1 MFLVK
6 GEIDLCV
13 TDYKVLENMN
23 RSVQE
28 KYKNLSRVSGNI
40 SIEMEKLN
48 EKYATLLPLLVQ
60 IDEVEMCIGE
70 LEMSATKLDAYS
82 KRLDAKFKQFIE
94 KNNLK

>member
-1 MFLVK
+1 
-6 GEIDLCV
+6 
-13 TDYKVLENMN
+13 
-23 RSVQE
+23 
-28 KYKNLSRVSGNI
+28 
-40 SIEMEKLN
+40 MEKLN